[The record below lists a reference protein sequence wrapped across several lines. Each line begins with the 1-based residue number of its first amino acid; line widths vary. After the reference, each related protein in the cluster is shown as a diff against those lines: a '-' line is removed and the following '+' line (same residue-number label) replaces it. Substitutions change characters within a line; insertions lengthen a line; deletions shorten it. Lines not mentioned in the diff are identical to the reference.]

1 MRIILNIFAI
11 LIIAAVAFFAVQN
24 AHTMIDFNLWGT
36 VGVNA
41 KIVHINLLYVSLAS
55 LVAGMTAGICWLASY
70 YFAAETKLKEYKR
83 KLEKTSVQSSSDSS
97 RVGVL
102 ESKIQVLEKALK
114 SALEQKNY

>member
-1 MRIILNIFAI
+1 M
-11 LIIAAVAFFAVQN
+11 LIIIAVAFFATQN
-24 AHTMIDFNLWGT
+24 AETFVDFNVWGT

-41 KIVHINLLYVSLAS
+41 KIIHVSLIYVI
-55 LVAGMTAGICWLASY
+55 LVTLIAGMFAGIFWLTSY
-70 YFAAETKLKEYKR
+70 YFAAQTKLKEYKK

-114 SALEQKNY
+114 SALEQKND